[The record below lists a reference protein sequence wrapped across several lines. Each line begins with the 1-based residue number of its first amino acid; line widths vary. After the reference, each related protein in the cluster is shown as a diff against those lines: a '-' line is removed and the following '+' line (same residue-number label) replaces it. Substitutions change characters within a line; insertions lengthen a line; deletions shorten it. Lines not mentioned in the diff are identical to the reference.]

1 VIGRCLRATPTLLK
15 VGFARTIA
23 YRAEMT
29 IWILT
34 AMMPL
39 IMLALWN
46 AVAKDSPIAGYN
58 QTDLTRYFTATLIV
72 RQMTGSWI
80 VWMLNWE
87 IRSGQL
93 SPQLLRPVPLL
104 WNDAI
109 WTLSAIPL
117 RVIVLTPLIGAL
129 VWWRPELVAF
139 PGWPALGLFLVSVLC
154 AWTIHY
160 VFQCIIGMLSFW
172 LDQTDGLFGVWF
184 TLYSLL
190 SGYVAPIEMF
200 PVSLQHVIRYLPFRS
215 MMATPVSILGGF
227 VTPADALPDVAIQIA
242 WVVVMLWIARFVW
255 ARGLARYGAFGA

>member
-1 VIGRCLRATPTLLK
+1 VIGAMMRATPTLLR

-34 AMMPL
+34 ALMPL
-39 IMLALWN
+39 VMLALWN
-46 AVAKDSPIAGYN
+46 AVAKDSPVAGYN
-58 QTDLTRYFTATLIV
+58 QVELTRYFTVALIV

-117 RVIVLTPLIGAL
+117 RVIVLTPLVAAL
-129 VWWRPELVAF
+129 VWWRPDLVAF
-139 PGWPALGLFLVSVLC
+139 PGWPAVGLFFVSVFA
-154 AWTIHY
+154 AWMIHF
-160 VFQCIIGMLSFW
+160 VFQCIIGMLAFW

-190 SGYVAPIEMF
+190 SGYVAPLETF
-200 PVSLQHVIRYLPFRS
+200 PVPVQHVIRFLPFRG

-227 VTPADALPDVAIQIA
+227 VSPSDALPDVGIQIV
-242 WVVVMLWIARFVW
+242 WVAIMLALARLVW
-255 ARGLARYGAFGA
+255 RRGLARYGAFGA

>member
-1 VIGRCLRATPTLLK
+1 VIGRMLRATPTLLR

-34 AMMPL
+34 AIMPL

-46 AVAKDSPIAGYN
+46 AVAKDSPIGGYN
-58 QTDLTRYFTATLIV
+58 QVQLTRYFTATLIV

-104 WNDAI
+104 YADAI
-109 WTLSAIPL
+109 WTLSALPL
-117 RVIVLTPLIGAL
+117 RVIVLTPLIAAL
-129 VWWRPELVAF
+129 VLWRPELVAF
-139 PGWPALGLFLVSVLC
+139 PGWPAIGLFAVSVFA

-160 VFQCIIGMLSFW
+160 VFQCIIGMLAFW

-200 PVSLQHVIRYLPFRS
+200 PTAVQHLIRFLPFRS

-227 VTPADALPDVAIQIA
+227 ASPAEALPDVAIQLV
-242 WVVVMLWIARFVW
+242 WVAVMLVTARFVW